1 MRKKRQIQMPLLI
14 ADIDHTKA
22 AELRRIS
29 RILDRYPIISRMVWQ
44 DLSVVPRSAI
54 ELAWTAG
61 SGRFRRKRGV
71 VDSSDLFGRCLFYC
85 QRVSAPR

>member
-1 MRKKRQIQMPLLI
+1 MLVSHAVEMF
-14 ADIDHTKA
+14 
-22 AELRRIS
+22 
-29 RILDRYPIISRMVWQ
+29 LDYHRANSSASTVRN
-44 DLSVVPRSAI
+44 PRSAI